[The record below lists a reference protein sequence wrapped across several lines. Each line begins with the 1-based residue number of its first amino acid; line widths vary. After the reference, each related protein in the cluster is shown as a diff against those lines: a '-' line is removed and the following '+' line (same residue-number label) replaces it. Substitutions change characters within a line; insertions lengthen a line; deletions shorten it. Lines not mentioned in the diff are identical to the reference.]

1 MITLT
6 TEQSRDVGG
15 LGFSMVEADN
25 AMLAVRAAQWRNSL
39 AKVGLAVPF
48 WVVHDLGLLL
58 VHAPSELRLRR
69 PMEKIQLPPEVSSAL
84 VTWREVLGEIAATEM
99 VERSRAWKLSDALVV
114 VVLLRVLGP
123 VYERHL
129 GPGRRPT
136 GVPLPIDPDVY
147 AGLDA
152 RLVSLFTSVDRRAD
166 ASFLFHLVNE
176 RLRLLTAIEQ
186 IDLDTLRLLGMFGAE
201 ATAASAFGAIDLLN
215 VLESPDANDVV
226 NFSLDLLPSVLETR
240 RATGAQTFA
249 TDGYA
254 GLARRG
260 SLDSLM
266 LSELAYDEDLFDQ
279 RYSENEVFY
288 YAREKT
294 HEDERRCHYLCVDA
308 TASMRGQR
316 SVFARGLALTMIKK
330 LQLRGEDVFFR
341 FFDSRLYELHQARAK
356 KKAQGVDVPYVLSFK
371 GEHGRNYAKVFGLL
385 ANEVT
390 RLARR
395 EKKQVVLYLVTH
407 AECHVPLEAIERLRQ
422 SATLYGIFMLPSSGE
437 LDLEYL
443 PRLHR
448 TQIVTQAALE
458 QREERA
464 KRAMDI
470 VDDAAGDAHPRGGE
484 TRGSI
489 PPGRRSVAPPPPSE
503 AEQRAADLAAAEKE
517 LGDVLAGRSWGT
529 GT

>member
-1 MITLT
+1 MISLT
-6 TEQSRDVGG
+6 NEQARDVGS
-15 LGFSMVEADN
+15 LGFSLVEADN
-25 AMLAVRAAQWRNSL
+25 PMLTVRAAQWRNSL
-39 AKVGLAVPF
+39 ARVGLAVPF
-48 WVVHDLGLLL
+48 WCVHDLGLLL
-58 VHAPSELRLRR
+58 VHAPSEIRLRR
-69 PMEKIQLPPEVSSAL
+69 AMEKSPLPPEIATAL
-84 VTWREVLGEIAATEM
+84 EQWRKQLVEIAQTEM
-99 VERSRAWKLSDALVV
+99 VEKSRAWKLSDALVV

-129 GPGRRPT
+129 GPGRRPVA
-136 GVPLPIDPDVY
+136 VPLPVDPDVY
-147 AGLDA
+147 TGLEG
-152 RLVSLFTSVDRRAD
+152 RLQSLFTAHDRRLD
-166 ASFLFHLVNE
+166 ASFLYHLVAENV
-176 RLRLLTAIEQ
+176 RLLTSIEQ

-201 ATAASAFGAIDLLN
+201 ATAASAFGAVDLLN

-249 TDGYA
+249 ADGYA

-288 YAREKT
+288 YSREKT
-294 HEDERRCHYLCVDA
+294 REDESRCHYLCVDT

-316 SVFARGLALTMIKK
+316 SVFARGLALTLIKK

-356 KKAQGVDVPYVLSFK
+356 KKAQGIDIPYVLSFK

-385 ANEVT
+385 ANEVS
-390 RLARR
+390 RLAKR
-395 EKKQVVLYLVTH
+395 EKKSVILYIVTH
-407 AECHVPLEAIERLRQ
+407 AECHVPLEAIERLRA
-422 SATLYGIFMLPSSGE
+422 SAQLYGIFMLPSSGE

-443 PRLHR
+443 PRLHKV
-448 TQIVTQAALE
+448 QIVTQAALE

-470 VDDAAGDAHPRGGE
+470 VDDAAGEHAKRGGAE
-484 TRGSI
+484 PRASI
-489 PPGRRSVAPPPPSE
+489 PPGRRSAVPPSE
-503 AEQRAADLAAAEKE
+503 AEQRASDLAAAEKE
-517 LGDVLAGRSWGT
+517 LGQLLGGRP
-529 GT
+529 

>member
-1 MITLT
+1 MISLT
-6 TEQSRDVGG
+6 AEQARDVGG
-15 LGFSMVEADN
+15 LGFSLVEADN
-25 AMLAVRAAQWRNSL
+25 PMLAVRAAQWRNSL
-39 AKVGLAVPF
+39 GRVGLALPF
-48 WVVHDLGLLL
+48 WVVHDIGLLL
-58 VHAPSELRLRR
+58 VHAPGDIRLRR
-69 PMEKIQLPPEVSSAL
+69 SMEKAQLPPEVANGL
-84 VTWREVLGEIAATEM
+84 EHWKKLLAEIAQTEM
-99 VERSRAWKLSDALVV
+99 VEKSRAWKLSDALVV

-129 GPGRRPT
+129 GPGRRPVA
-136 GVPLPIDPDVY
+136 VPLPVDPEVY
-147 AGLDA
+147 SGLDA
-152 RLVSLFTSVDRRAD
+152 RLFQLFSGSERRAD

-176 RLRLLTAIEQ
+176 HVRLLTSIEQ

-201 ATAASAFGAIDLLN
+201 ATAASAFGAVDLLN

-260 SLDSLM
+260 SIDSLM

-288 YAREKT
+288 YSRDKTRE
-294 HEDERRCHYLCVDA
+294 DDRRCHYLCVDT

-316 SVFARGLALTMIKK
+316 SVFARGLALTLIKK

-356 KKAQGVDVPYVLSFK
+356 KKAQGVDIPYVLSFK

-385 ANEVT
+385 ANEVS
-390 RLARR
+390 RLAKR
-395 EKKQVVLYLVTH
+395 EKKSVILYLVTH
-407 AECHVPLEAIERLRQ
+407 AECHVPLDAIERLRAHAQ
-422 SATLYGIFMLPSSGE
+422 LYGIFMLPSSGE

-443 PRLHR
+443 PRLHKV
-448 TQIVTQAALE
+448 QIVTQAALE

-470 VDDAAGDAHPRGGE
+470 VDDAAGDAHARPGGE
-484 TRGSI
+484 PRGSI
-489 PPGRRSVAPPPPSE
+489 PPGRRSIPPSE
-503 AEQRAADLAAAEKE
+503 KEQRLADLEAAEKE
-517 LGDVLAGRSWGT
+517 LGQLLGGGPGGRP
-529 GT
+529 